1 MAWTSSLWPVDKD
14 RPWNS
19 PRTWRSTISPTP
31 PDPRKTSAFF
41 KTLGFEVLFHR
52 QPIETFGV
60 FITKLRSPA
69 GEIVEVVEPFR
80 ADSVVSRLLVDVEA
94 CIYHVAFKVGDLHTT
109 QASLAK
115 IGGDRDQ
122 CHDDSLSRHTRTP
135 FTDDVTHV
143 SSGGRPV
150 RDHWMRGTP

>member
-1 MAWTSSLWPVDKD
+1 MEQPSYLAIDHIAYAT
-14 RPWNS
+14 
-19 PRTWRSTISPTP
+19 RSTE
-31 PDPRKTSAFF
+31 KTSAFF

-80 ADSVVSRLLVDVEA
+80 ADSVVSRLLLDVEA

-115 IGGDRDQ
+115 IGGVTVTNAMTIPYPATPEHR
-122 CHDDSLSRHTRTP
+122 SLTTSHMFHPAVGLFEIT
-135 FTDDVTHV
+135 
-143 SSGGRPV
+143 G
-150 RDHWMRGTP
+150 

>member
-1 MAWTSSLWPVDKD
+1 MEQPSYLAIDHIAYAT
-14 RPWNS
+14 
-19 PRTWRSTISPTP
+19 RSTE
-31 PDPRKTSAFF
+31 KTSAFF

-94 CIYHVAFKVGDLHTT
+94 CIYHVAFKVGDLRTT
-109 QASLAK
+109 QE
-115 IGGDRDQ
+115 
-122 CHDDSLSRHTRTP
+122 
-135 FTDDVTHV
+135 
-143 SSGGRPV
+143 
-150 RDHWMRGTP
+150 